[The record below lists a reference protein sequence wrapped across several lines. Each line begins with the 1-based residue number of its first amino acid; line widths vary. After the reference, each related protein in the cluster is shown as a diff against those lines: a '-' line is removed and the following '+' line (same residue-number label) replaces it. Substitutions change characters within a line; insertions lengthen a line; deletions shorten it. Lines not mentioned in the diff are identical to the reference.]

1 MKKSG
6 EVTDMTDDMKLPLTI
21 ERHLERYATADKH
34 TQRHEVLWHTW
45 YQNKRW
51 IVQLLESTA
60 MSFPMYSKHDESH
73 AETVLHNIELI
84 LGEDRIATL
93 SATDCFVILHTVYI
107 HDIGMTI
114 TAAERKEIVSND
126 HFMKMVDY
134 LEREGDADIRRSVSA
149 LKRRDYS
156 EDTASDFHEN
166 MRRLYEAKLEIYTA
180 LVNLVATYR
189 RSEHG
194 EKSRDRLYQWTLES
208 DKLGTGFSLAGMPQR
223 IFLTIAECARMHT
236 EPEFDEIYRLPQED
250 DGYVFDYMHPRFVSL
265 LLQLGDLLDMDND
278 RFHPLAISNMDEYP
292 MESVFHYKK
301 HLSIRTLHIR
311 PESIRI
317 TADCDSQEALRI
329 VRKECDM
336 LVGILK
342 QAGYAWPNICPHGFP
357 GALPTVREVSL
368 YLNGHPIPQ
377 ELVTTRFEIPQKK
390 AFEILEGANFYA
402 NRFAFLRE
410 FLQNALDAT
419 KMQYWKECM
428 HMSGSYNDVKTCDEY
443 EPYELEKIVSTK
455 RFPIEI
461 EMEIYKRD
469 RSGELSPLTKM
480 DLENF
485 ERDGGAYTWGILVT
499 IKDYGTGIG
508 KDDLKLISRVGT
520 SIDKEQKEISY
531 MPEWLKPTAEFG
543 VGMQSAFLIT
553 NVFRCYTHTRME
565 ERYEISFGTGAID
578 QYGGYIN
585 VKPISVFEKRKYES
599 YGSCFEIFVPENKK
613 LLHEQFP
620 KSWDGRDPFSEDYEK
635 LRPLR
640 HAAELMAQMTMF
652 LDSLVGETSIFPIR
666 LLLIVP
672 EKIVIPININ
682 EKNKIHHIELYS
694 ESMEGK
700 WESD

>member
-1 MKKSG
+1 MADRNDYM
-6 EVTDMTDDMKLPLTI
+6 ELPLTI
-21 ERHLERYATADKH
+21 ERQLERYATAEKH
-34 TQRHEVLWHTW
+34 TQRHEILWHTW

-84 LGEDRIATL
+84 LGENRIATL
-93 SATDCFVILHTVYI
+93 SATDCFIILHTVYI
-107 HDIGMTI
+107 HDIGMSI
-114 TAAERKEIVSND
+114 TAAERKEIVAND
-126 HFMKMVDY
+126 RFMEMVDY
-134 LEREGDADIRRSVSA
+134 LEREGDADIKHSVNV
-149 LKRRDYS
+149 LKQREYL
-156 EDTASDFHEN
+156 EDTEADVHEN
-166 MRRLYEAKLEIYTA
+166 MRKLYEAKLEIYTA
-180 LVNLVATYR
+180 LVNLIATYR

-194 EKSRDRLYQWTLES
+194 DKSRDRLYQWTLQS

-236 EPEFDEIYRLPQED
+236 EPEFEEIYSLQQED

-317 TADCDSQEALRI
+317 TADCSSQEALRI

-342 QAGYAWPNICPHGFP
+342 QAGYAWPNICPQGFP

-368 YLNGHPIPQ
+368 YLNGYPIPK
-377 ELVTTRFEIPQKK
+377 ELVTTRFTIPQKK
-390 AFEILEGANFYA
+390 AFEILEGANFYT

-428 HMSGSYNDVKTCDEY
+428 HMSGNYSYAGNGAEY
-443 EPYELEKIVSTK
+443 EPHELEKIISTQK
-455 RFPIEI
+455 FPIEI
-461 EMEIYKRD
+461 EMEICKRN
-469 RSGELSPLTKM
+469 SNSELSSFKKT

-485 ERDGGAYTWGILVT
+485 EKEGKAYTWGILVT

-508 KDDLKLISRVGT
+508 KEDLKLISQVGT
-520 SIDKEQKEISY
+520 SVNKGQKNILD
-531 MPEWLKPTAEFG
+531 MPEWLRPTSEFG
-543 VGMQSAFLIT
+543 VGMQSAFLVT
-553 NVFRCYTHTRME
+553 NVFRCLTHTRME

-585 VKPISVFEKRKYES
+585 VKPVNIFEQKKYEA
-599 YGSCFEIFVPENKK
+599 YGCCFEIFVPESKK
-613 LLHEQFP
+613 MLHEQFP
-620 KSWDGRDPFSEDYEK
+620 KSWDGQDPFSEDYDK

-640 HAAELMAQMTMF
+640 HAAELMSQMTLF

-666 LLLIVP
+666 LMLVVP
-672 EKIVIPININ
+672 ESIMVPINTNERNRIYHIETKIKKGREEGENSIN
-682 EKNKIHHIELYS
+682 E
-694 ESMEGK
+694 
-700 WESD
+700 